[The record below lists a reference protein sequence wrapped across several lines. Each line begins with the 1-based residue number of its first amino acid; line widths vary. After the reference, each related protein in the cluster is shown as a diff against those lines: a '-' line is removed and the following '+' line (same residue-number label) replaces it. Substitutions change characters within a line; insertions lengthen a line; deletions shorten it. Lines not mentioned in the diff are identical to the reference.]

1 LGRQGLSTH
10 TPHRLTDDRTGVQV
24 RKSIEH
30 VIAVWK
36 RDPSG
41 DRVSR
46 PERQAAPPQPT
57 ARASRF
63 SAQPPAGLPGPP
75 GGGPNATH
83 IKVVSYMPS
92 QQQPQAQ
99 QASWQQQQQPMQQ
112 PGLEAW
118 MQQQAQVQQ
127 QYNQQQMQQQQQAP
141 QMATWEQQALQQQ
154 PQQQQLW
161 APAPANGYPPNP
173 PQPLPPPPQ
182 QPVPVCL
189 AVTSVLHPQL
199 KDCTCLIML
208 PLTALVRAALRYSRM
223 APPLKCLTA
232 GARLL

>member
-1 LGRQGLSTH
+1 MGRQGLSVH
-10 TPHRLTDDRTGVQV
+10 IPHRLTDDRTGLQV

-63 SAQPPAGLPGPP
+63 SAQPTAGVPGQP

-83 IKVVSYMPS
+83 IKVVSYMPA
-92 QQQPQAQ
+92 QQRPQAQ
-99 QASWQQQQQPMQQ
+99 QASWQQQQPPLPPQQPMQQ

-127 QYNQQQMQQQQQAP
+127 QYNQQQMQQQQAP

-154 PQQQQLW
+154 QQQQPLW
-161 APAPANGYPPNP
+161 APAPANGYRPKP

-199 KDCTCLIML
+199 KDCTCLIMC
-208 PLTALVRAALRYSRM
+208 P
-223 APPLKCLTA
+223 
-232 GARLL
+232 

>member
-1 LGRQGLSTH
+1 M
-10 TPHRLTDDRTGVQV
+10 QV

-30 VIAVWK
+30 VIALWK

-46 PERQAAPPQPT
+46 PEPQAAPPQPT
-57 ARASRF
+57 AHASRF
-63 SAQPPAGLPGPP
+63 SDQPPAGLPGPP

-83 IKVVSYMPS
+83 IKVVSYMPA
-92 QQQPQAQ
+92 QQRPQAQ
-99 QASWQQQQQPMQQ
+99 QASWQQQQQLPLPPQQQMRQ

-127 QYNQQQMQQQQQAP
+127 QYNQQQMQQQQAP
-141 QMATWEQQALQQQ
+141 QMAPWEQQALQQQ
-154 PQQQQLW
+154 PQQQVW

-189 AVTSVLHPQL
+189 AVTTVLHPQL
-199 KDCTCLIML
+199 KDCTCLMML
-208 PLTALVRAALRYSRM
+208 LLTALVRAALRYSRM
-223 APPLKCLTA
+223 TPPLKSLTV
-232 GARLL
+232 GARML